1 MKFNTTILLAIVVF
15 VIIIL
20 STCAG
25 CSKFVPYNSPGAFS
39 KEYAY
44 EGFNTVH
51 NPLDTAR
58 NPTEYSTK
66 TAHGALDT
74 YNSFLIS
81 GDADACK
88 KIYGFDGLYCKPYEA
103 DKKIDPFS
111 DTKGSAACIGNS
123 SGLTNSQGGLCL
135 NDQQKQLLLTRGGN
149 AAAPDSKIGN

>member
-20 STCAG
+20 STACG
-25 CSKFVPYNSPGAFS
+25 CSKFVPYNSAGAFS

-44 EGFNTVH
+44 EGFDTVH
-51 NPLDTAR
+51 

-66 TAHGALDT
+66 TVHGALDT

-81 GDADACK
+81 RDADACK

-103 DKKIDPFS
+103 DKRIDPFA
-111 DTKGSAACIGNS
+111 DTKGSADCIGSS
-123 SGLTNSQGGLCL
+123 SGLSNSQGGLCL

-149 AAAPDSKIGN
+149 AAAPDSQIGH